1 MGLTGKNVKSKDF
14 ESFSQSVSQQIGSVT
29 KNLDKLAGIVTS
41 LLPPQEED
49 VTVDTSIVDLR
60 SNKDKA
66 YEDNLTALSN
76 QVAKEGVKLVQISG
90 RYGPETHNMTEMA
103 AKTIM
108 NIQREKNL
116 YKTRV

>member
-1 MGLTGKNVKSKDF
+1 MGLTGKNVKVKDF
-14 ESFSQSVSQQIGSVT
+14 ESFSQSVSQQIGSIT
-29 KNLDKLAGIVTS
+29 KNIDKLAGIVTS
-41 LLPPQEED
+41 LLPPQED
-49 VTVDTSIVDLR
+49 VTDGASIVDLR

-90 RYGPETHNMTEMA
+90 RYGTETHNMTEMS

-108 NIQREKNL
+108 NIQREKQL